1 MKNILIKLK
10 RLFCLCAV
18 SRSLL
23 SDDEIRNALENSI
36 KIYDVNDTAKEIW
49 IDGAKWMRDYMAGR
63 NDG

>member
-1 MKNILIKLK
+1 MKNILMKLK

-23 SDDEIRNALENSI
+23 SDDEIRNALEESI
-36 KIYDVNDTAKEIW
+36 KKYDVNDTAKEVW

-63 NDG
+63 NDD

>member
-23 SDDEIRNALENSI
+23 SDDEIRHALENSI
-36 KIYDVNDTAKEIW
+36 KKYNVNDTAKEIDKST
-49 IDGAKWMRDYMAGR
+49 INLKVLII
-63 NDG
+63 N

>member
-1 MKNILIKLK
+1 MSSEQLK
-10 RLFCLCAV
+10 ITVCLCAV

-23 SDDEIRNALENSI
+23 SDDEIRHALENSI
-36 KIYDVNDTAKEIW
+36 KIYDVKDTAKEIW